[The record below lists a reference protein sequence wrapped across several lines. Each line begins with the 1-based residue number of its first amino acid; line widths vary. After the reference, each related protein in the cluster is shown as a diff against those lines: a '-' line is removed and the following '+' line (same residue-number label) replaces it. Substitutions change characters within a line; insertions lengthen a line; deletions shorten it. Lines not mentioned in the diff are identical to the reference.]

1 MLNFTALH
9 EDILSLEYTT
19 IKTNK
24 KIEYVN
30 LPCGFDI
37 ETTSTIHDGTKTAFM
52 YIWAIGIGHGGA
64 VYYGRTWDE
73 FTDLC
78 ATLQDALELYEDRR
92 LVVYVHNLGYEFQF
106 MCKYFKW
113 LEVFAVA
120 ERKPLKAFCSYGIE
134 FRCSYMLSG
143 FSLESTARNLVK
155 HKVKKMVGDLDYS
168 LIRTHETELSEL
180 ELGYV
185 KNDIVIITAYI
196 DEQLDIYDD
205 VSQIPMT
212 NTGRVRT
219 LVRNECYYE
228 TKNGKRVKKSKHSS
242 RGKWGKYRKIMNDLT
257 ISPEVYIQ
265 MKRAFMGGFTHAN
278 ANYSGKVL
286 ENVSSIDFTSAYPAV
301 MCAEKFPMSRFRP
314 IEVKTI
320 SELNTLSKTRAL
332 LFNARFTNIRCKI
345 SQETY
350 LSESKT
356 SELVK
361 PTINNGRVFSAD
373 LLATTLTDVD
383 YEIMLQVYDWD
394 ALEVSEVK
402 MAYKNYLPRSII
414 KSILDLYQGKTEL
427 KDVKGSE
434 VEYMLSKG
442 MLNSIYGMCVTDIV
456 KDNSVYEE
464 NWEVEKVDLLEEI
477 DGYNKSKNRFLF
489 YGWGLWVTAYARRNL
504 WTGIIAVGDDY
515 VYSDT
520 DSLKLLNYEKHKK
533 YIEWFDK
540 NLINKLFDMC
550 DHYKFDK
557 KLLSPKTVEG
567 ETKMLGIWDYEGTYS
582 RFKTLGAKR
591 YLLEENG
598 KLQITVA
605 GLSKQNGVN
614 YMLEKAGGD
623 HTEVFEQF
631 DDNLYIPANKTGK
644 MTHTYIDDEYK
655 FKVVDYL
662 GNEATV
668 NPLSSIHLGECDFTL
683 SISRQY
689 NEFLN
694 NLSNG
699 IFFKGL
705 KNL

>member
-1 MLNFTALH
+1 MKPYTKFTELF
-9 EDILSLEYTT
+9 ET
-19 IKTNK
+19 IEFPTIRTNK

-37 ETTSTIHDGTKTAFM
+37 ETTSTTHDGAKAAFM
-52 YIWAIGIGHGGA
+52 YIWAIGIGHGGN
-64 VYYGRTWDE
+64 VYYGRTWE
-73 FTDLC
+73 QFAEVCEL
-78 ATLQDALELYEDRR
+78 LQDRLELHEDRR
-92 LVVYVHNLGYEFQF
+92 LVIYIHNLGYEFQF
-106 MCKYFKW
+106 MRKYFDW

-143 FSLESTARNLVK
+143 FSLANTAKNLVK
-155 HKVKKMVGDLDYS
+155 HKIKKMVGDLDYS
-168 LIRTHETELSEL
+168 LTRTHETKLDDL
-180 ELGYV
+180 EMGYV

-196 DEQLDIYDD
+196 DEQLDIYKD
-205 VSQIPMT
+205 VSKIPMT

-228 TKNGKRVKKSKHSS
+228 TKNGKRVKGNSS
-242 RGKWGKYRKIMNDLT
+242 RGKWGKYRKIMDDLT
-257 ISPEVYIQ
+257 INPETYIQ
-265 MKRAFMGGFTHAN
+265 LKRAFMGGFTHAN
-278 ANYSGKVL
+278 ANYSGQIL
-286 ENVSSIDFTSAYPAV
+286 ENVTSIDFTSAYPAV

-314 IEVKTI
+314 VEIKNV
-320 SELNTLSKTRAL
+320 SELNELSKTHAL
-332 LFNARFTNIRCKI
+332 LFNARFKNIKCKI
-345 SQETY
+345 AQETY

-356 SELVK
+356 TELINPV
-361 PTINNGRVFSAD
+361 INNGRVFSAD
-373 LLATTLTDVD
+373 VLTTTLTDVD
-383 YEIMLQVYDWD
+383 YEIMLQVYEWETI
-394 ALEVSEVK
+394 EVNNVQ

-456 KDNSVYEE
+456 KDNSIYAE

-477 DGYNKSKNRFLF
+477 DKYNTSKNRFLF
-489 YGWGLWVTAYARRNL
+489 YAWGLWVTAYARRNL
-504 WTGIIAVGDDY
+504 WTGILAVGNDY

-520 DSLKLLNYEKHKK
+520 DSLKLLNYEKHKP
-533 YIEWFDK
+533 YISWFDN
-540 NLINKLFDMC
+540 NLINKLNSMC
-550 DHYKFDK
+550 DYYKFDK

-567 ETKMLGIWDYEGTYS
+567 ETKMLGVWDYEGTYS

-591 YLLEENG
+591 YILEEGG
-598 KLQITVA
+598 KLQLTVA
-605 GLSKQNGVN
+605 GLSKQNGLN
-614 YMLEKAGGD
+614 YMLEQANGCN
-623 HTEVFEQF
+623 TEVFKQF

-655 FKVVDYL
+655 FQVKDYK
-662 GNEATV
+662 GRTTTV

-683 SISRQY
+683 SISNQY
-689 NEFLN
+689 NEFLH

-699 IFFKGL
+699 ILYTGL
-705 KNL
+705 THL